1 VRHFSHTARRNCYD
15 LALQRRGPCGGTCN
29 GAISS
34 RFSAVRWC
42 GRLPRARRKS
52 RAQKVGFLYPGP
64 VTASSARVAAFLD
77 GLSSTG
83 FRVAEQ
89 VDFVARISDGD
100 PARLAPL
107 AAELI
112 EQKPDVIVTVGSQA
126 ARIVRSAT
134 TTIPIV
140 AHDLG
145 TDPVISGLIASL
157 AHPGGNITGFFF
169 GFSEFRMK
177 WVEILK
183 ETIPNL
189 TSVAVLWDSAAGS
202 SQVKAVENAAGGLS
216 VKMEILEAQ
225 RREDI
230 AGAFVTATR
239 LNVGAVLVL
248 SSPVLLADLKMV
260 ADLAVKHKLPTVTF
274 FGEFARAGGLMAY
287 GPNLLDTYR
296 QVGGMVGKVLR
307 GVRPADLPAELPTK
321 FELLLNLRTAK
332 TLGLVIPQSVLLR
345 ADEVIE

>member
-1 VRHFSHTARRNCYD
+1 MFEQFVQYVLGEVRLIA
-15 LALQRRGPCGGTCN
+15 
-29 GAISS
+29 
-34 RFSAVRWC
+34 
-42 GRLPRARRKS
+42 
-52 RAQKVGFLYPGP
+52 
-64 VTASSARVAAFLD
+64 
-77 GLSSTG
+77 
-83 FRVAEQ
+83 AEQ
-89 VDFVARISDGD
+89 VDFVARIADGD

-189 TSVAVLWDSAAGS
+189 TSVAVLWDPAAGS

-230 AGAFVTATR
+230 AG
-239 LNVGAVLVL
+239 G
-248 SSPVLLADLKMV
+248 SSL
-260 ADLAVKHKLPTVTF
+260 
-274 FGEFARAGGLMAY
+274 
-287 GPNLLDTYR
+287 
-296 QVGGMVGKVLR
+296 Q
-307 GVRPADLPAELPTK
+307 
-321 FELLLNLRTAK
+321 
-332 TLGLVIPQSVLLR
+332 LG
-345 ADEVIE
+345 